1 MSLCQLFLLFRVGV
15 ESIIELEDSSCK
27 FMWEEIDEKQDLT
40 IKDAFMFAAVMSDAE
55 QCRHLLELVLE
66 MKILEVNV
74 VAEKTISYHP
84 EYHGVRL
91 DVMAEEA
98 GTKRRFNVEMQ
109 VKTESALAK
118 RSRYYHAQMDMD
130 ALLTGETYDQL
141 PDTYVIFICDF
152 APFDS
157 RLYRYNIR
165 NVVRE
170 TNELLKDGNQTIIL
184 STQGTNPSEVPV
196 ELVNFL
202 KYVGQ
207 DTDEAET
214 NDDYVRLLQEQIK
227 RIKQNRDWE
236 GKYMLLEEM
245 MRDEREEGRQEGQE
259 RMSQLIL
266 LLIKQNRNEDIA
278 KAAADRDYQE
288 QLFKEFNL

>member
-1 MSLCQLFLLFRVGV
+1 MRKKL
-15 ESIIELEDSSCK
+15 
-27 FMWEEIDEKQDLT
+27 QDLT
-40 IKDAFMFAAVMSDAE
+40 IKDAFMFAAVMSDTE

-66 MKILEVNV
+66 MSILEVDV
-74 VAEKTISYHP
+74 ITEKSISYHP

-91 DVMAEEA
+91 DVLAEEA

-109 VKTESALAK
+109 VKTEHALAK

-130 ALLTGETYDQL
+130 ALLTGETYDKL

-152 APFDS
+152 APFAK
-157 RLYRYNIR
+157 RLYRYTVQNRIQ
-165 NVVRE
+165 E
-170 TNELLKDGNQTIIL
+170 TGEMLNDGSHTIIL
-184 STQGTNPSEVPV
+184 STKGENESEVSE

-207 DTDEAET
+207 EADETD
-214 NDDYVRLLQEQIK
+214 DDYIKKIQEQIK

-245 MRDEREEGRQEGQE
+245 MRDERMEGRQEGQE
-259 RMSQLIL
+259 RINQLNIML
-266 LLIKQNRNEDIA
+266 SKQNRNEDII
-278 KAAADRDYQE
+278 KAATDKEYQE
-288 QLFKEFNL
+288 KLFKEFNL

>member
-1 MSLCQLFLLFRVGV
+1 MRKRL
-15 ESIIELEDSSCK
+15 
-27 FMWEEIDEKQDLT
+27 QDLT

-66 MKILEVNV
+66 MDILEVNV

-130 ALLTGETYDQL
+130 ALLAGESYDKL

-245 MRDEREEGRQEGQE
+245 MRDEREEGRQEGRQEGQE

-278 KAAADRDYQE
+278 KAAADRGYQE

>member
-1 MSLCQLFLLFRVGV
+1 MRKKL
-15 ESIIELEDSSCK
+15 
-27 FMWEEIDEKQDLT
+27 QDLT
-40 IKDAFMFAAVMSDAE
+40 IKDAFMFAAVMSDTE

-66 MKILEVNV
+66 MSILEVDV
-74 VAEKTISYHP
+74 ITEKSISYHP

-91 DVMAEEA
+91 DVLAEEA

-109 VKTESALAK
+109 VKTEHALAK

-130 ALLTGETYDQL
+130 ALLTGETYDKL

-152 APFDS
+152 APFAK
-157 RLYRYNIR
+157 RLYRYTVQNRIQ
-165 NVVRE
+165 E
-170 TNELLKDGNQTIIL
+170 TGEMLNDGSHTIIL
-184 STQGTNPSEVPV
+184 STKGENESEVSE

-207 DTDEAET
+207 EADETD
-214 NDDYVRLLQEQIK
+214 DDYIKKIREQIK

-245 MRDEREEGRQEGQE
+245 MRDERMEGRQEGQE
-259 RMSQLIL
+259 RINQLNIML
-266 LLIKQNRNEDIA
+266 SKQNRNEDII
-278 KAAADRDYQE
+278 KAATDKEYQE
-288 QLFKEFNL
+288 KLFKEFNL

>member
-1 MSLCQLFLLFRVGV
+1 MRKKL
-15 ESIIELEDSSCK
+15 
-27 FMWEEIDEKQDLT
+27 QDLT
-40 IKDAFMFAAVMSDAE
+40 IKDAFMFAAVMSDTE

-66 MKILEVNV
+66 MSILEVDV
-74 VAEKTISYHP
+74 ITEKSISYHP

-91 DVMAEEA
+91 DVLAEEA

-109 VKTESALAK
+109 VKTEHALAK

-130 ALLTGETYDQL
+130 ALLTGETYDKL

-152 APFDS
+152 APFAK
-157 RLYRYNIR
+157 RLYRYTVQNRIQ
-165 NVVRE
+165 E
-170 TNELLKDGNQTIIL
+170 TGEMLNDGSHTIIL
-184 STQGTNPSEVPV
+184 STKGENESEVSE

-207 DTDEAET
+207 EADETD
-214 NDDYVRLLQEQIK
+214 DDYIKKILEQIK

-245 MRDEREEGRQEGQE
+245 MRDERMEGRQEGQE
-259 RMSQLIL
+259 RINQLNIML
-266 LLIKQNRNEDIA
+266 SKQNRNEDII
-278 KAAADRDYQE
+278 KAATDKEYQE
-288 QLFKEFNL
+288 KLFKEFNL

>member
-1 MSLCQLFLLFRVGV
+1 MRKRL
-15 ESIIELEDSSCK
+15 
-27 FMWEEIDEKQDLT
+27 QDLT
-40 IKDAFMFAAVMSDAE
+40 IKDAFMFAAVMSNAE

-98 GTKRRFNVEMQ
+98 
-109 VKTESALAK
+109 
-118 RSRYYHAQMDMD
+118 AQMDMD
-130 ALLTGETYDQL
+130 ALLAGESYDKL

-266 LLIKQNRNEDIA
+266 LLLKQNRNEDIA

>member
-1 MSLCQLFLLFRVGV
+1 MPC
-15 ESIIELEDSSCK
+15 
-27 FMWEEIDEKQDLT
+27 W
-40 IKDAFMFAAVMSDAE
+40 
-55 QCRHLLELVLE
+55 LV
-66 MKILEVNV
+66 KV
-74 VAEKTISYHP
+74 
-84 EYHGVRL
+84 
-91 DVMAEEA
+91 
-98 GTKRRFNVEMQ
+98 
-109 VKTESALAK
+109 
-118 RSRYYHAQMDMD
+118 
-130 ALLTGETYDQL
+130 
-141 PDTYVIFICDF
+141 ICDF

-266 LLIKQNRNEDIA
+266 LLLKQNRNEDIA

>member
-1 MSLCQLFLLFRVGV
+1 
-15 ESIIELEDSSCK
+15 
-27 FMWEEIDEKQDLT
+27 
-40 IKDAFMFAAVMSDAE
+40 MFAAVMSDTE

-66 MKILEVNV
+66 IPILEVDV
-74 VAEKTISYHP
+74 ITEKSISYHP

-91 DVMAEEA
+91 DVLAEEA

-109 VKTESALAK
+109 VKTEHALAK

-130 ALLTGETYDQL
+130 ALLTGETYDKL

-152 APFDS
+152 APFAK
-157 RLYRYNIR
+157 RLYRYTVQNRIQ
-165 NVVRE
+165 E
-170 TNELLKDGNQTIIL
+170 TGEMLNDGSHTIIL
-184 STQGTNPSEVPV
+184 STKGENESEVSE

-207 DTDEAET
+207 EADETD
-214 NDDYVRLLQEQIK
+214 DDYIKKIQEQIK

-245 MRDEREEGRQEGQE
+245 MRDERMEGRQEGQE
-259 RMSQLIL
+259 RINQLNIML
-266 LLIKQNRNEDIA
+266 SKQNRNEDII
-278 KAAADRDYQE
+278 KAATDKEYQE
-288 QLFKEFNL
+288 KLFKEFNL

>member
-1 MSLCQLFLLFRVGV
+1 MRKRL
-15 ESIIELEDSSCK
+15 
-27 FMWEEIDEKQDLT
+27 QDLT

-66 MKILEVNV
+66 MKILEVHV

-109 VKTESALAK
+109 VKTETVLAK

-152 APFDS
+152 VPFDS

-245 MRDEREEGRQEGQE
+245 MRDEREEGRQEGRQEGQE

>member
-1 MSLCQLFLLFRVGV
+1 MRKKL
-15 ESIIELEDSSCK
+15 
-27 FMWEEIDEKQDLT
+27 QDLT
-40 IKDAFMFAAVMSDAE
+40 IKDAFMFAAVMSDTE

-66 MKILEVNV
+66 MSILEVDVITENS
-74 VAEKTISYHP
+74 ISYHL

-91 DVMAEEA
+91 DVLAEEA

-109 VKTESALAK
+109 VKTEHALAK

-130 ALLTGETYDQL
+130 ALLTGETYDKL

-152 APFDS
+152 APFAK
-157 RLYRYNIR
+157 RLYRYTVQNRIQ
-165 NVVRE
+165 E
-170 TNELLKDGNQTIIL
+170 TGEMLNDGSHTIIL
-184 STQGTNPSEVPV
+184 STKGENESEVSE

-207 DTDEAET
+207 EADETD
-214 NDDYVRLLQEQIK
+214 DDYIKKIQEQIK

-245 MRDEREEGRQEGQE
+245 MRDERMEGRQEGQE
-259 RMSQLIL
+259 RINQLNIML
-266 LLIKQNRNEDIA
+266 SKQNRNEDII
-278 KAAADRDYQE
+278 KAATDKEYQE
-288 QLFKEFNL
+288 KLFKEFNL

>member
-1 MSLCQLFLLFRVGV
+1 MRKKL
-15 ESIIELEDSSCK
+15 
-27 FMWEEIDEKQDLT
+27 QDLT
-40 IKDAFMFAAVMSDAE
+40 IKDAFMFAAVMSDTE

-66 MKILEVNV
+66 MSILEVDV
-74 VAEKTISYHP
+74 ITEKSISYHP

-91 DVMAEEA
+91 DVLAEEA

-109 VKTESALAK
+109 VKTEHALAK

-130 ALLTGETYDQL
+130 ALFAGETYDKL

-152 APFDS
+152 APFAK
-157 RLYRYNIR
+157 RLYRYTVQNRIQ
-165 NVVRE
+165 E
-170 TNELLKDGNQTIIL
+170 TGEMLNDGSHTIIL
-184 STQGTNPSEVPV
+184 STKGENESEVSE

-207 DTDEAET
+207 EADETD
-214 NDDYVRLLQEQIK
+214 DDYIKKIQEQIK

-245 MRDEREEGRQEGQE
+245 MRDERMEGRQEGQE
-259 RMSQLIL
+259 RINQLNIML
-266 LLIKQNRNEDIA
+266 SKQNRNEDII
-278 KAAADRDYQE
+278 KAATDKEYQE
-288 QLFKEFNL
+288 KLFKEFNL

>member
-1 MSLCQLFLLFRVGV
+1 MHYLR
-15 ESIIELEDSSCK
+15 E
-27 FMWEEIDEKQDLT
+27 
-40 IKDAFMFAAVMSDAE
+40 
-55 QCRHLLELVLE
+55 
-66 MKILEVNV
+66 
-74 VAEKTISYHP
+74 
-84 EYHGVRL
+84 
-91 DVMAEEA
+91 
-98 GTKRRFNVEMQ
+98 RR
-109 VKTESALAK
+109 
-118 RSRYYHAQMDMD
+118 
-130 ALLTGETYDQL
+130 YDQL

-152 APFDS
+152 VPFDS

-196 ELVNFL
+196 KLVNFL